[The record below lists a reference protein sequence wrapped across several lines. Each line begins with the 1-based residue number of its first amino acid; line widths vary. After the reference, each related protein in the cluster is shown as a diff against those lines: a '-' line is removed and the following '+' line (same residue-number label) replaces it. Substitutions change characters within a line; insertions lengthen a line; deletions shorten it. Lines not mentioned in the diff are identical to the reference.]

1 MPGRRKTQM
10 WLKGFV
16 AGRRKRKEVGE
27 GAEEGVVMQGC
38 PVGIWSVALAQGCG
52 SFRVKD

>member
-16 AGRRKRKEVGE
+16 AGSVKRKDVVE

-38 PVGIWSVALAQGCG
+38 PVGIWGLLI
-52 SFRVKD
+52 R